1 MIPTISGP
9 HLAMLREAVV
19 RFTYLVQ
26 IDLEDETLYVCT
38 ADRDIEYGGN
48 TYIGVGRVSS
58 IEPITEKAS
67 IEVTGLRLSLS
78 GVPLAMRSLALQ
90 EDIRGR
96 ECRIY
101 VGLFDEDEA
110 AVLVLK
116 EFSGTM
122 SAPAITTSAM
132 GESGERTATISIAV
146 ESAFTTWAKGGRA
159 RRHTHA
165 DQTFHYPGDL
175 GYEFADKVATE
186 VHLYPWGKPN

>member
-1 MIPTISGP
+1 
-9 HLAMLREAVV
+9 

-101 VGLFDEDEA
+101 VGLFDEDEQP
-110 AVLVLK
+110 VGVVLK
-116 EFSGTM
+116 EFAGTM
-122 SAPAITTSAM
+122 SAPAIITSAPDQN
-132 GESGERTATISIAV
+132 GERTATISIAV

-159 RRHTHA
+159 RRHTHE
-165 DQTFHYPGDL
+165 DQTFYYPGDM
-175 GYEFADKVATE
+175 GYEFADQVSTK
-186 VHLYPWGKPN
+186 VHLWGVPK